1 MKLKATIVDETS
13 PDHNSIIV
21 SFEVDK
27 NKKHFEIKCSFNPY
41 VHKMRKWDSWELTII
56 WDSEVYQDEKTGEKS
71 YFTYL
76 LCDKAIEI
84 NSPYGKKD

>member
-13 PDHNSIIV
+13 PDHNSVIV
-21 SFEVDK
+21 SFEGDK

-41 VHKMRKWDSWELTII
+41 VHKMRKWDS
-56 WDSEVYQDEKTGEKS
+56 EVYTDNKTGHKS
-71 YFTYL
+71 YFTHL
-76 LCDKAIEI
+76 LCDSAVEI